1 MHHKPLMMHG
11 NSKCDGGGA
20 CLKHVE
26 WVGRDAEQLE
36 PCPTDYIEQWQA
48 DHAPFPGNVCCSSLL
63 RSLRADD
70 RVSAYERYRPT
81 GKPRA
86 LGTER
91 R

>member
-63 RSLRADD
+63 RSLRQMIEYLRMNGIVPPAS
-70 RVSAYERYRPT
+70 R
-81 GKPRA
+81 GH
-86 LGTER
+86 
-91 R
+91 